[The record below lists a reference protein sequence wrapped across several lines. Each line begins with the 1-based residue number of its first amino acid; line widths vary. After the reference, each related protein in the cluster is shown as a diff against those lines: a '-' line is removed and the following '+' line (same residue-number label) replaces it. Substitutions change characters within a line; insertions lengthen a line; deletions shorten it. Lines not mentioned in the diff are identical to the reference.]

1 MLSGTYNRGDPSS
14 ITDKNKKKF
23 KRTCR
28 QICTTG
34 WAQMRL
40 RTQIISKLVL
50 IIFLLFAI
58 YMVVLVII
66 FEFYYKPDVLG
77 HFKEELEQVHEYR
90 TSNMTVSISSRFEA
104 FDSLTRDNLG
114 KIQELLSTTYAPDFD
129 SSKDLPYTFK
139 KEKYKEN
146 CSVGVSEND

>member
-1 MLSGTYNRGDPSS
+1 MHSGLSQRPVVTQTSISQHNREK
-14 ITDKNKKKF
+14 DKRKF
-23 KRTCR
+23 RRTCK

-77 HFKEELEQVHEYR
+77 HFKEELEQVHAYR

-104 FDSLTRDNLG
+104 FEELTLDSLE
-114 KIQELLSTTYAPDFD
+114 KTT
-129 SSKDLPYTFK
+129 
-139 KEKYKEN
+139 
-146 CSVGVSEND
+146 